1 MLRLRVEGLAGRR
14 QPIELAG
21 HALLPVAAGALYWE
35 AEDTLL
41 VADLHLEKGAAFA
54 ARGMMLPPYDTRSTL
69 SRLAA
74 CIDVFRPRRV
84 VALGDSFHRSELA
97 GRLHAED
104 RDELSALQQGREWY
118 WILGNHDPDLPES
131 IGGFICRS
139 LTIGGVTL
147 CHEPSFG
154 RSAEIAGHLHP
165 VARIARKGEVF
176 RRKCFAT
183 DGQRL
188 VMPAFGAYT
197 GGLNVLNEAFSSLFQ
212 WQRLEAWLTGR
223 TGVYPLP
230 ASMLLP
236 D

>member
-1 MLRLRVEGLAGRR
+1 MSSRR
-14 QPIELAG
+14 
-21 HALLPVAAGALYWE
+21 AAWW
-35 AEDTLL
+35 
-41 VADLHLEKGAAFA
+41 
-54 ARGMMLPPYDTRSTL
+54 
-69 SRLAA
+69 RLATA
-74 CIDVFRPRRV
+74 FTG
-84 VALGDSFHRSELA
+84 ASSQA
-97 GRLHAED
+97 GSHAED

-197 GGLNVLNEAFSSLFQ
+197 GGLNVLNEAFSSLF
-212 WQRLEAWLTGR
+212 RGSAWRRG
-223 TGVYPLP
+223 
-230 ASMLLP
+230 
-236 D
+236 

>member
-1 MLRLRVEGLAGRR
+1 LRFEGLTGRR

-35 AEDTLL
+35 AENTLL

-69 SRLAA
+69 RRLAA
-74 CIDVFRPRRV
+74 CIEMFTPRRV

-104 RDELSALQQGREWY
+104 RDELAALQQGREWY

-147 CHEPSFG
+147 CHEPSCG
-154 RSAEIAGHLHP
+154 GSAEIAGHLHP

-197 GGLNVLNEAFSSLFQ
+197 GGLNLLNEAFSSLFR
-212 WQRLEAWLTGR
+212 WHRLEAWLTGR
-223 TGVYPLP
+223 TGVYPLQ

>member
-1 MLRLRVEGLAGRR
+1 MLRLRFEGPTGRR

-69 SRLAA
+69 HALAA
-74 CIDVFRPRRV
+74 CIDVFTPRRV

-104 RDELSALQQGREWY
+104 RDELAALQQGREWY

-131 IGGFICRS
+131 IGGVHLPLADHRRRHP
-139 LTIGGVTL
+139 

-183 DGQRL
+183 DGHRL

-197 GGLNVLNEAFSSLFQ
+197 GGLNVLNEAFSSLFR
-212 WQRLEAWLTGR
+212 WHRLEAWLTGR
-223 TGVYPLP
+223 TGVYPLQ

>member
-1 MLRLRVEGLAGRR
+1 MLRLRFEGLTGRR

-54 ARGMMLPPYDTRSTL
+54 ARGIMLPPYDTRSTL

-97 GRLHAED
+97 GRLHAAD
-104 RDELSALQQGREWY
+104 RDELTALQQGREWY
-118 WILGNHDPDLPES
+118 WILGNHDPDLPDS

-197 GGLNVLNEAFSSLFQ
+197 GGLSIRDAAFAKIFGTPGFMAHVLGDA
-212 WQRLEAWLTGR
+212 RLHTIA
-223 TGVYPLP
+223 
-230 ASMLLP
+230 ASRCY
-236 D
+236 